1 MTQRIIIVDDD
12 QSVREALIDFLASQG
27 FSAWGAVDGR
37 NLDAVLIEI
46 VPDLVILDVMLPGEN
61 GVAIC
66 KRLVDQRIPV
76 LMLSALGSTPDRV
89 LGLEGGADDYIAKP
103 FDPRELLARVR
114 SVLRRDL
121 RAAERDTKSH
131 STSDYRFGAWCFDV
145 EEKVLLDPQGSELR
159 LTLGE
164 LSLLTAFV
172 RNPNKLLSR
181 SRLQDLVQGPG
192 SESFDRAVD
201 LAVSRLRR
209 KLAERDEA
217 VIIETVRGEGYR
229 FRPSV
234 SRP

>member
-12 QSVREALIDFLASQG
+12 QSVREALVDFLASQG
-27 FSAWGAVDGR
+27 FSVWGAVDGR
-37 NLDAVLIEI
+37 DLDKVLVEI
-46 VPDLVILDVMLPGEN
+46 DPDLVILDVMLPGED

-66 KRLVDQRIPV
+66 KRLVGQGIPV
-76 LMLSALGSTPDRV
+76 LMLSALGSTADRV

-121 RAAERDTKSH
+121 RAAERNAKNH
-131 STSDYRFGAWCFDV
+131 SSDAYQFGAWHFDV